1 MIQVPKLG
9 PPFWKYESKK
19 SHRNKNLTRKTGKT
33 AKNYEDEEWRTVYI
47 GFVERGTSS
56 EDLAKVFKVS
66 QLTSAAEIK
75 IQYSGFRRDRE
86 IDSQG
91 RVRLHS
97 VQRGSL
103 RGSGL

>member
-1 MIQVPKLG
+1 MNYLLIKKRSRNSSANHGRPVK
-9 PPFWKYESKK
+9 FESKNAGK

-66 QLTSAAEIK
+66 CNFSGIQIQNIK
-75 IQYSGFRRDRE
+75 KIPYRILARSK
-86 IDSQG
+86 
-91 RVRLHS
+91 
-97 VQRGSL
+97 GSL
-103 RGSGL
+103 